1 MADDQQELKI
11 DNFSELG
18 ASGLWRTGG
27 FVIDDILP
35 QLRGKQA
42 QTAYRDMSE
51 NDPIIGAMLFAI
63 ERVIL
68 QVDWRIDPYD
78 DPTGNTPNDDDVA
91 AAQFVEECMNDM
103 SHSWHELM
111 IAILSFLPYGWSY
124 FEIVYKQR
132 KGPDQK
138 DPSKRSKFK
147 DNKIGWRK
155 IAMRT
160 QDSLWQWQ
168 FDESGGIKAMIQ
180 RDPTTGRL
188 NVIPIEK
195 ALLFR
200 TTTARGNPEGRSVLR
215 NAFKSWYYK
224 RRIEEFEA
232 VGVERDLAGLPV
244 AYVPPEWMSQGATP
258 GEKAALG
265 AMERIVRGVKRNETE
280 GIILP
285 AIYDEQGKQLVDFKL
300 LNSGGARQFNAQ
312 PLDAKVLTPSGWKR
326 MGDIAVG
333 DVVVDPL
340 GLPSHVTGVFPK
352 GVRPVYRVT
361 TADGRSTLADAEH
374 NWVVTN
380 SKWRNSEN
388 INDAHPLLPN
398 YKVRKTQ
405 DLLANIE
412 KHGNGRRFHLP
423 LIEPVEYVYGDPLP
437 VEPYVLGVLL
447 GDGHLREDG
456 GVRFYSADAQIA
468 QEVES
473 HLPAGDVVT
482 MWHDKDGGSGK
493 AEMYHITGTS
503 GRRTS
508 AVKTALSEMSLLG
521 KKAPEKFVPRQYL
534 TAGVKDRLALLQ
546 GLMDTDGTITN
557 EGLGIFYTV
566 SPQLASDVAEI
577 VRSLGGTASVGRYPI
592 GEYTSPK
599 TGKVGFSANEYHHVR
614 IRMPQHLP
622 MVRLERKAEKLSDDS
637 RMRYHTGISS
647 VEYVGEME
655 VQCIMVSSPSHMYV
669 TDDFIPTHNTDQIIT
684 RYNQHIAM
692 TVLADFIMLGHESV
706 GSFALGTSK
715 VDLFV
720 ASVESWVRL
729 IAEVFN
735 SHAIPRL
742 MNLNGYPTD
751 RLPQLT
757 YGQIAAIDL
766 QELGAFLL
774 NLANAQM
781 ITPDNNLE
789 EYLRELAGLPNFR
802 PETDGTTPNQRYGDL
817 RTAQQAQTMSA
828 IHNGDVTLTTDQ
840 NGPSATPTG
849 ASTQDNTVATAVQN
863 PVGGLNDLSGGSGI
877 QANITSS
884 GYSGDAPPNLK
895 PTTPG
900 KVKSPTTNTSI
911 KRPPSGMSGPLVN
924 NQGPTS

>member
-1 MADDQQELKI
+1 MADEKELKI

-78 DPTGNTPNDDDVA
+78 DPSGNTPNDDDRL

-111 IAILSFLPYGWSY
+111 IAILSFLPYGWSF

-147 DNKIGWRK
+147 DNKVGWRK

-168 FDESGGIKAMIQ
+168 FDEGGGIKAMIQ

-200 TTTARGNPEGRSVLR
+200 TTSARGNPEGRSVLR

-244 AYVPPEWMSQGATP
+244 AYVPPEWMSTNATP

-300 LNSGGARQFNAQ
+300 LNSGGTRQF
-312 PLDAKVLTPSGWKR
+312 
-326 MGDIAVG
+326 
-333 DVVVDPL
+333 
-340 GLPSHVTGVFPK
+340 
-352 GVRPVYRVT
+352 
-361 TADGRSTLADAEH
+361 
-374 NWVVTN
+374 
-380 SKWRNSEN
+380 
-388 INDAHPLLPN
+388 
-398 YKVRKTQ
+398 
-405 DLLANIE
+405 
-412 KHGNGRRFHLP
+412 
-423 LIEPVEYVYGDPLP
+423 
-437 VEPYVLGVLL
+437 
-447 GDGHLREDG
+447 
-456 GVRFYSADAQIA
+456 
-468 QEVES
+468 
-473 HLPAGDVVT
+473 
-482 MWHDKDGGSGK
+482 
-493 AEMYHITGTS
+493 
-503 GRRTS
+503 
-508 AVKTALSEMSLLG
+508 
-521 KKAPEKFVPRQYL
+521 
-534 TAGVKDRLALLQ
+534 
-546 GLMDTDGTITN
+546 
-557 EGLGIFYTV
+557 
-566 SPQLASDVAEI
+566 
-577 VRSLGGTASVGRYPI
+577 
-592 GEYTSPK
+592 
-599 TGKVGFSANEYHHVR
+599 
-614 IRMPQHLP
+614 
-622 MVRLERKAEKLSDDS
+622 
-637 RMRYHTGISS
+637 
-647 VEYVGEME
+647 
-655 VQCIMVSSPSHMYV
+655 
-669 TDDFIPTHNTDQIIT
+669 NTDQIIT
-684 RYNQHIAM
+684 RYNQHTAM

-706 GSFALGTSK
+706 GSFALGASK

-742 MNLNGYPTD
+742 MNLNGFPTD
-751 RLPQLT
+751 RLPTLT

-774 NLANAQM
+774 NMSNAQLL
-781 ITPDNNLE
+781 TADNNLE
-789 EYLRELAGLPNFR
+789 EYLRELAGLPAFR
-802 PETDGTTPNQRYGDL
+802 AEQEGTTPNQRYGDH
-817 RTAQQAQTMSA
+817 RDVTQAQTMNS
-828 IHNGDVTLTTDQ
+828 INNGDVSLAEDKDSPTAPSSSASSEPNTT
-840 NGPSATPTG
+840 
-849 ASTQDNTVATAVQN
+849 STEVQN
-863 PVGGLNDLSGGSGI
+863 PQGGLSDQSGGSGI
-877 QANITSS
+877 QADITSS
-884 GYSGDAPPNLK
+884 GYTGQAPPGLK
-895 PTTPG
+895 PTVPG
-900 KVKSPTTNTSI
+900 RNKAPTTNTQI
-911 KRPPSGMSGPLVN
+911 KRPPSGMSGPLTN
-924 NQGPTS
+924 TQGTTS